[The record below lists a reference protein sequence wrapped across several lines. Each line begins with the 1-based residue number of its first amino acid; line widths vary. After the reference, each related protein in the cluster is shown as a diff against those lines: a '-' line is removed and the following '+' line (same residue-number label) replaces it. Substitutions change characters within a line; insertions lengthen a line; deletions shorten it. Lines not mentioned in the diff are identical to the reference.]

1 MIWLNAV
8 MFHTPQLTPHQAL
21 ALIAIATN
29 ANDDGL
35 CWPSVATLA
44 VKAHSDERNLRR
56 TIKALEDAG
65 LLSRARR
72 VRSDGAQSSNIYQ
85 LSPSLLS
92 CPEECRCPAAR
103 LLSSQERKVFGGEG
117 AGTRG
122 GGSTYPPVE
131 VQEKN
136 GQGIARTHAH
146 ARARVPY
153 KAKESPESAP
163 PQDAQ
168 NRPTNSP
175 AEILRPSRLGNVTET
190 QAGGIPATAEAPQ
203 SQLVTPKDRLFGSL
217 TNAWSE
223 AYLTHP
229 QPGMLQKLLGQTVSE
244 LSPSEHPSF
253 LIAFRTYVSNTG
265 PQFINLGRFAS
276 SWRAWVKG
284 VPPAPNRTP
293 DAGLGPAF
301 KAVFGSGL

>member
-21 ALIAIATN
+21 ALISIATN

-85 LSPSLLS
+85 LSPSLLR

-103 LLSSQERKVFGGEG
+103 LLSQERKVFGGEG
-117 AGTRG
+117 TGTRG
-122 GGSTYPPVE
+122 GGSTHPPVE
-131 VQEKN
+131 VQENN
-136 GQGIARTHAH
+136 GQGIAH
-146 ARARVPY
+146 ARTRAHARVPY
-153 KAKESPESAP
+153 KAKESPESTP
-163 PQDAQ
+163 VTKRTESPH
-168 NRPTNSP
+168 NEPGGSLTTTRP
-175 AEILRPSRLGNVTET
+175 GNLPEA
-190 QAGGIPATAEAPQ
+190 QAGGIPATAEASQ
-203 SQLVTPKDRLFGSL
+203 GQLVTPEDRLFGSL
-217 TNAWSE
+217 THAWSE

-229 QPGMLQKLLGQTVSE
+229 QPGMLQKLLWQTVSE
-244 LSPSEHPSF
+244 LSPPDHPRF

-293 DAGLGPAF
+293 DEPPGGAF
-301 KAVFGSGL
+301 RRVFGDAL